1 MLRERLL
8 KPLGRFLAR
17 HRRLGPLT
25 APLFHG
31 LVAVQIAACRLA
43 EPLRRRPAADDPLL
57 DQLTLVIK
65 AFERPQSLSKL
76 LRSIRRMYPRIAIV
90 VVDDSRDARPL
101 PGVETVLLPFDSG
114 VSAGRN
120 AGLARVRTPYAMIL
134 DDDFLFYRGTD
145 LAAALHKLAAEPAI
159 DILGGYVI
167 TLPAVE
173 WNDSDNTPIYKP
185 GLGPPGERVG
195 GLERRRKVP
204 NFYLARRE
212 RLALVGWDA
221 ALKRLDHIDFFT
233 RADGV
238 LCTVFD
244 PALRCLHVKSLF
256 DRHYLGY
263 RIDYRDD
270 LALLAARYPGVP
282 LREDPRALPPAAGP
296 WRPAPPPDAAR

>member
-1 MLRERLL
+1 MLLERFL
-8 KPLGRFLAR
+8 KPVGRAFAR
-17 HRRLGPLT
+17 HPWLGPLT
-25 APLFHG
+25 APLFHA
-31 LVAVQIAACRLA
+31 LVTVEIAVCRLA
-43 EPLRRRPAADDPLL
+43 EPLRRRPDADDPLL

-65 AFERPQSLSKL
+65 AFERPKSLARL
-76 LRSIRRMYPRIAIV
+76 LRSIRRLYPRIAII

-120 AGLARVRTPYAMIL
+120 AGLARVRTPYAMVL
-134 DDDFLFYRGTD
+134 DDDFLFYRRTD
-145 LAAALHKLAAEPAI
+145 LAAALRKLVAEPAI

-167 TLPAVE
+167 TLPAVQ
-173 WNDSDNTPIYKP
+173 WNDSGSTPSYKP
-185 GLGPPGERVG
+185 EAGPLSGRVG

-212 RLALVGWDA
+212 PLARLGWDA
-221 ALKRLDHIDFFT
+221 ALKRLDHVDFFT

-256 DRHYLGY
+256 DRHYLGFRY
-263 RIDYRDD
+263 GCQDD
-270 LALLAARYPGVP
+270 LALLSARYPGIP
-282 LREDPRALPPAAGP
+282 LREYARPLRPAAIRWP
-296 WRPAPPPDAAR
+296 SRSAATK